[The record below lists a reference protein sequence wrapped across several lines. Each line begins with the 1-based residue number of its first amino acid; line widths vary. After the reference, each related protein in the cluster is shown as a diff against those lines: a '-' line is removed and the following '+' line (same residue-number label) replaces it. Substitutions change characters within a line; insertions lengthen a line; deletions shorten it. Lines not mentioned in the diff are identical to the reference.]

1 MQAVS
6 SAISSDSPWQAMGG
20 LQLRRV
26 RYRPNAR
33 QPPHRHEDCTLSLIV
48 SGELQETSAS
58 TCHRAGVGSVV
69 VKPADCL
76 HADAFGPRGA
86 CIVQIGTEAVPNS
99 KFGLHVYRWFESAM
113 LARAVLACL
122 GGKHRGAESAELILW
137 DALASALEEQPG
149 ENAAPPRAWFTR
161 VLDRLEC
168 AVSEP
173 VSVSGIAREVDVH
186 PVHLARVFCAR
197 FGRTIAQHVR
207 ERRVLAAWRAMEA
220 DAAPLSFIATR
231 FGFADQAHMTRA
243 FGEVLGLAPGRLK
256 RLGMQR
262 ESSDA

>member
-6 SAISSDSPWQAMGG
+6 SAISSASPWQVMGA

-26 RYRPNAR
+26 RYRAHAT
-33 QPPHRHEDCTLSLIV
+33 QPPHRHEDYTLSLVV
-48 SGELQETSAS
+48 SGELEEISTS
-58 TCHRAGVGSVV
+58 TCRAGVGSVV
-69 VKPADCL
+69 IKPADWL
-76 HADAFGPRGA
+76 HADSYGARGA
-86 CIVQIGTEAVPNS
+86 CVVQIRPDAPPAS
-99 KFGLHVYRWFESAM
+99 KFGFHEYRWFESAM

-122 GGKHRGAESAELILW
+122 GGKQHGKESAEFVLW
-137 DALASALEEQPG
+137 DALASALDKHPCQ
-149 ENAAPPRAWFTR
+149 NTAPPRVWFRR

-173 VSVSGIAREVDVH
+173 VSVSGIARDVDIH
-186 PVHLARVFCAR
+186 PVHLARVFRAR

-220 DAAPLSFIATR
+220 DTAPLAAISAR

-243 FGEVLGLAPGRLK
+243 FSKVLGLAPGRLK
-256 RLGMQR
+256 RLGIQR
-262 ESSDA
+262 